1 MAPRQARGD
10 KGKGVGPFRLNSRF
24 VQYGFQCEECEQAIF
39 PATTRS
45 ELAWLRDR
53 IHVVREVAKHA
64 QTGLD
69 TWMLEG
75 LEFLERHSGHSVVLV
90 SRPSTSSGQAVG

>member
-1 MAPRQARGD
+1 M
-10 KGKGVGPFRLNSRF
+10 
-24 VQYGFQCEECEQAIF
+24 QYGFQCEECEQAIF

-69 TWMLEG
+69 TWMLDG
-75 LEFLERHSGHSVVLV
+75 LDFLERHAGHSVVLV
-90 SRPSTSSGQAVG
+90 SRATASGRAGGGASTGSA

>member
-1 MAPRQARGD
+1 MLKCLPEM
-10 KGKGVGPFRLNSRF
+10 
-24 VQYGFQCEECEQAIF
+24 QYGFQCEECEEAVF
-39 PATTRS
+39 PSTTRS

-53 IHVVREVAKHA
+53 LHVVREVAKHA

-75 LEFLERHSGHSVVLV
+75 MDFLDRHNGHSVVLV
-90 SRPSTSSGQAVG
+90 SRTPVRR